1 MSIGASVFLIAF
13 GAIVSFALTNNKVS
27 WLGGIDLDVLG
38 YIFMGAGVVGLAAT
52 LLLRQRRRVRVLKSG
67 RTVEEADS
75 ASESL

>member
-13 GAIVSFALTNNKVS
+13 GAIVSFALTNNKVN

-38 YIFMGAGVVGLAAT
+38 YIFMAAGVLGLVAT

-67 RTVEEADS
+67 DTVEEASPSDS
-75 ASESL
+75 L